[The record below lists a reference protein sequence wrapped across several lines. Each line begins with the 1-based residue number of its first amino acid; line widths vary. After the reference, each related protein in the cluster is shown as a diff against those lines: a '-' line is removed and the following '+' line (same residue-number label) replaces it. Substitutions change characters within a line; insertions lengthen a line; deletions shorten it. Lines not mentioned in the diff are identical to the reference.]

1 MNSPKPLK
9 IWLKKEIGKNLLRSF
24 IIGANLAVVLCLIA
38 GYLIQ
43 SENTKSLVHML
54 APPMKNWVTNGD
66 TLQLKQ
72 VTGQLVDNGM
82 ANYVKIKDSHGLTII
97 ENDPLTTNWME
108 TDGKLKVTS
117 SGTFY
122 FYCNSSEIL
131 TNSQICFGK
140 KIELGWFI
148 VTGLFLIFFYL
159 LITAILFRDSIK
171 IAKEIEKQIYLIR
184 DYIQKPHEI
193 NKPEIIISEVES
205 TLHEINETNKKLQ
218 SFAVAEKT
226 SSIATQIAHDIRSPL
241 AALDMLSNSLKE
253 LPEDKRIIIKSSIS
267 RIKDIANQLSSSQ
280 NSSSI
285 KSDKSKNE
293 NSTENLLLFPLLDL
307 LVTEKR
313 IEYRNELCV
322 DIDLIQSN
330 DSYGLFANINPVEFK
345 RLFSNIINNA
355 IEALPSK
362 IGRITVELT
371 YVKELIQLAI
381 TDNGKG
387 IPAEILPKLC
397 IKGNTFNK
405 TGGSGLGL
413 SHAFSTIQSWGGS
426 LSINSK
432 EGSGTIIQINL
443 PKMKAPNWF
452 VPKLTC
458 SQDSTL
464 IIMDDDQSIHQI
476 WKGRFESI
484 PSCNIQIRSLSN
496 PEELKKFH
504 AAESSNLSK
513 TTYLMDFE
521 IINHRE
527 SGLDLIENLGINKH
541 SILVTSRYEEK
552 NIRDK
557 CEKLGVR
564 LIPKPMSGFV
574 PIEVLD

>member
-1 MNSPKPLK
+1 LNSPKPLK